1 MRLLTLILISAFLF
15 PFTINGFAQDAT
27 IKEKIQQVENGLVP
41 SMQTEGPTSYN
52 INERMAFYHIKG
64 ISIAVVHN
72 YKIEW
77 AKGYGWANE
86 EKKLAVTTATLFQAG
101 SVSKSLN
108 SIGVL
113 KLVQQKKIDL
123 YADINTYLKS
133 WKFPYDSLSKG
144 KKITVANLL
153 SHTAGLTVHGFGGY
167 QIGKQLPTIP
177 QILDGMKPANSP
189 AVRSMY
195 QPGYKY
201 EYSGGGTII
210 SQLIVMDV
218 TGQQYDKYMFDNVLK
233 PMGMTNSSYQQPPA
247 GKEPQILSTA
257 YYPNDEVIGK
267 YHVYPEQAAA
277 GLWTNPT
284 DLAKYVI
291 ETQLA
296 LQGKSHKVLDQET
309 TKIRLTPYVDK
320 SAALGV
326 FIDNLDGTKYFQHSG
341 VDEGFITQYYGSLE
355 DGNGLVV
362 MINTSNGNSIMPEII
377 NSIAKVYGFKGLYRS
392 KLYKIMPLTDD
403 VLQTYTGQYELD
415 PGFILTVFREGHRI
429 FGQATGQSRIE
440 IFPEGG
446 NKFFAK
452 EPNIEVEFVKNDKG
466 DVVRLLLNQGGT
478 HGAKKIK

>member
-1 MRLLTLILISAFLF
+1 MKASALLLIPAFTF
-15 PFTINGFAQDAT
+15 FITINGCAQEAT
-27 IKEKIQQVENGLVP
+27 VKEKINQVESGLLPRV
-41 SMQTEGPTSYN
+41 QTEGEGAYT
-52 INERMAFYHIKG
+52 INDRMEFYHVKG
-64 ISIAVVHN
+64 VSIAIVHN

-77 AKGYGWANE
+77 AKGYGWADE
-86 EKKLAVTTATLFQAG
+86 EKKIPVTTATLFQAG

-108 SIGVL
+108 ALGVL

-144 KKITVANLL
+144 KKITMANLL

-167 QIGKQLPTIP
+167 QVGKPLPTIP

-195 QPGYKY
+195 QPGLKY
-201 EYSGGGTII
+201 EYSGGGITI

-218 TGQQYDKYMFDNVLK
+218 TGQPYDKYMFDNVLK

-247 GKEPQILSTA
+247 GKELQILSTA

-284 DLAKYVI
+284 DLAKYII

-355 DGNGLVV
+355 DGNGFVI
-362 MINTSNGNSIMPEII
+362 MINTSNGNIIPEIM
-377 NSIAKVYGFKGLYRS
+377 NSIAKVYGFNGLYRS
-392 KLYKIMPLTDD
+392 KLYKVIPLADE
-403 VLQTYTGQYELD
+403 VLQTYTGRYQMG
-415 PGFILTVFREGHRI
+415 PGLVLTILREEHRVFAQLARQG
-429 FGQATGQSRIE
+429 RIE
-440 IFPEGG
+440 IFPEGD

-452 EPNIEVEFVKNDKG
+452 EPNAEIEFIKNDNGEIVK
-466 DVVRLLLNQGGT
+466 LILNQDGVHEG
-478 HGAKKIK
+478 KKIK